1 MSNEHV
7 KLMCIIYMFII
18 VYLTMLKL
26 IYRLCA
32 LSSQYLAF
40 CPVYAF
46 FLQTDLEVL
55 CFRVLFS
62 FMIKYQQTIISTMSL
77 LPCHDVH
84 HVVHRKY
91 FRFPLSVSIFR
102 VFTPLNA
109 NMEPENQPMEKEI
122 PSGGSMLNLGG
133 VFLQAP
139 HISAALSSHL

>member
-1 MSNEHV
+1 
-7 KLMCIIYMFII
+7 
-18 VYLTMLKL
+18 
-26 IYRLCA
+26 
-32 LSSQYLAF
+32 
-40 CPVYAF
+40 
-46 FLQTDLEVL
+46 
-55 CFRVLFS
+55 
-62 FMIKYQQTIISTMSL
+62 MIKYQHTIISTMSL

-84 HVVHRKY
+84 HVVHQKY

-139 HISAALSSHL
+139 HISATLSSHL